1 MEKQFTGVQV
11 EYLPIGELSRDPGN
25 PRMHSHR
32 QIRMIG
38 ASLRRFGFVNPI
50 LIDRKKRII
59 AGHGRWEAAK
69 REGHTTVPTILLEHL
84 TEDQRRAYVIADNRL
99 AEKAGWDKEILEI
112 ELQHLVAVGFDIEA
126 TGFEVPEVDLILDAA
141 AKKEQDPGPE
151 DNLPDVRRDRPAVTR
166 PGDLWLLGPS
176 GNPRHRLLVGDAR
189 DPAAISRLMDNQQA
203 AMVITDP
210 PYNVQ
215 INGHVSGKGRT
226 RHKEFAMASGEMTEE
241 EFIAFLKRF
250 LAAALTRT
258 ASGALLYVFI
268 DWRHLFEI
276 LTAARALDLRLINLC
291 VWNKSNGGMGSLY
304 RSKHELVLVLRV
316 GDEPHR
322 DNVELGKHGRSRAN
336 VWDYSGVN
344 AFGSGRAAELAM
356 HPTVKPVAMI
366 ADAIRDVTVQGDL
379 ILDPFGGSG
388 TVIIAAEKTGR
399 RARTIEIDCYYCD
412 VAIRRWETF
421 IGKTAVLAATGE
433 TFEEVAERRGKERS
447 LALEFAAKD
456 AAPGEAGVDPG
467 GAL

>member
-1 MEKQFTGVQV
+1 
-11 EYLPIGELSRDPGN
+11 
-25 PRMHSHR
+25 
-32 QIRMIG
+32 
-38 ASLRRFGFVNPI
+38 
-50 LIDRKKRII
+50 
-59 AGHGRWEAAK
+59 
-69 REGHTTVPTILLEHL
+69 
-84 TEDQRRAYVIADNRL
+84 
-99 AEKAGWDKEILEI
+99 
-112 ELQHLVAVGFDIEA
+112 
-126 TGFEVPEVDLILDAA
+126 
-141 AKKEQDPGPE
+141 
-151 DNLPDVRRDRPAVTR
+151 
-166 PGDLWLLGPS
+166 
-176 GNPRHRLLVGDAR
+176 
-189 DPAAISRLMDNQQA
+189 
-203 AMVITDP
+203 
-210 PYNVQ
+210 
-215 INGHVSGKGRT
+215 
-226 RHKEFAMASGEMTEE
+226 
-241 EFIAFLKRF
+241 
-250 LAAALTRT
+250 
-258 ASGALLYVFI
+258 
-268 DWRHLFEI
+268 
-276 LTAARALDLRLINLC
+276 LRLINLC

-322 DNVELGKHGRSRAN
+322 DNVQLGKHGRSRAN

>member
-1 MEKQFTGVQV
+1 MQRTFSPASV
-11 EYLPIGELSRDPGN
+11 EYLPN
-25 PRMHSHR
+25 PVLATS
-32 QIRMIG
+32 
-38 ASLRRFGFVNPI
+38 ANEI
-50 LIDRKKRII
+50 L
-59 AGHGRWEAAK
+59 AGHGRVEAAK
-69 REGHTTVPTILLEHL
+69 LLGMNTVPVLRIDHL
-84 TEDQRRAYVIADNRL
+84 SEAERRAYILADNRL

-112 ELQHLVAVGFDIEA
+112 ELQSLITVGFDVEI
-126 TGFEVPEVDLILDAA
+126 TGFEIPEVDLLLDAA
-141 AKKEQDPGPE
+141 AEKKSDPGPE
-151 DNLPDVRRDRPAVTR
+151 DDLPDVRYEQPAVTR
-166 PGDLWLLGPS
+166 AGDLWLFGPKGDS
-176 GNPRHRLLVGDAR
+176 RHRLLAGDAR
-189 DPAAISRLMDNQQA
+189 DPAAIATLMGEEEA
-203 AMVITDP
+203 AIVITDP
-210 PYNVQ
+210 PYNVP
-215 INGHVSGKGRT
+215 IKGHVSGKGRT
-226 RHKEFAMASGEMTEE
+226 HHGEFAMASGEMSED
-241 EFIAFLKRF
+241 EFIFFLKRF
-250 LAAALTRT
+250 LGAALTKT
-258 ASGALLYVFI
+258 APGALLYVFM
-268 DWRHLFEI
+268 DWRHLFEM
-276 LTAARALDLRLINLC
+276 LTAARALGLRLINLC